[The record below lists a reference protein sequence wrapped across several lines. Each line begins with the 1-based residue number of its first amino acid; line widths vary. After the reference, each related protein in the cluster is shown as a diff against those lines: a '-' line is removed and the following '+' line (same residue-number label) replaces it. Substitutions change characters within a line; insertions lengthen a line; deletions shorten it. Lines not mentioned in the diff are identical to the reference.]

1 VLNRVATYF
10 PGGAVIVRG
19 DRDANL
25 GKAIAILNCC
35 KNADIQ
41 NVMFAAADEETALP
55 K

>member
-1 VLNRVATYF
+1 MAAYF

-19 DRDANL
+19 DKDANL

-41 NVMFAAADEETALP
+41 NVMFATADEELAPP
-55 K
+55 KP